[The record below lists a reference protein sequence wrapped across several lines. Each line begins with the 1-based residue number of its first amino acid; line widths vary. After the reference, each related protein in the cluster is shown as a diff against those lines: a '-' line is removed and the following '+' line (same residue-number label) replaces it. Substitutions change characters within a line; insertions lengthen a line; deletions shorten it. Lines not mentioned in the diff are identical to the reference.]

1 MEKNPSSVSFD
12 HYHGNSLRKNSGDD
26 DSTRSL
32 PGYSHLTG
40 STEHEYLKT
49 ILEAGEERQ
58 SVNSRNASILRTKSK
73 AQARDRRDSYGV
85 TIAHDAK
92 QHKIRFK
99 ESVKEVKVID
109 NWKEYNMNE
118 EKPCCSCNVF

>member
-1 MEKNPSSVSFD
+1 MEKNISSVSFD
-12 HYHGNSLRKNSGDD
+12 HYSGGSLRKSSDD
-26 DSTRSL
+26 DTTRSL

-49 ILEAGEERQ
+49 ILEAGDERQ
-58 SVNSRNASILRTKSK
+58 SVSSRNASILKTKSK
-73 AQARDRRDSYGV
+73 FNGKDRRDSYGV
-85 TIAHDAK
+85 TIAPDVK

-109 NWKEYNMNE
+109 NWKEYNSND